1 MLNEQQRNAM
11 YENEIARLYEW
22 KDDAQKDVFHLK
34 GKIKELEVKF
44 EDTLREKE
52 SLTLEYENRIDSL
65 KNVQMEEKKSMGTVI
80 TRKNRRIEMLRQ
92 ALKTVLEEVEKTEA
106 DVLAIINQKSF
117 SYGEVEKVYNDLNKV
132 LKDSVSIKEK
142 NTENDTA
149 PKQHITDN
157 SK

>member
-1 MLNEQQRNAM
+1 MLNNKQRIEM
-11 YENEIARLYEW
+11 YENEIARL
-22 KDDAQKDVFHLK
+22 DGLK
-34 GKIKELEVKF
+34 VDLQVHCTYQQEKIKELEVKF
-44 EDTLREKE
+44 ENTLREKE

-65 KNVQMEEKKSMGTVI
+65 KNVQREGKTSMGTVI
-80 TRKNRRIEMLRQ
+80 TRKNRRIEMLRE
-92 ALKTVLEEVEKTEA
+92 ALTTVLEEVEKTEA
-106 DVLAIINQKSF
+106 AVLAIINQKSF

-142 NTENDTA
+142 NTENNTA